1 MIIREKIILDG
12 AGNTRD
18 LGNISFGGKKIK
30 DGLLIR
36 SGNLASL
43 SNRDIDILEN
53 RYKVKAVIDLRTDLE
68 EKEAPDVIL
77 KDAKYYRLTPLT
89 ESAMGVTHEKATGL
103 ELFTNGIDM
112 KTDPDTYMC
121 EMYDKFIFS
130 EHGMREYRKFFDILL
145 ETDGCVL
152 WHCSAG
158 KDRAGMAAALAE
170 LSLGVDEKTVT
181 EDFMLT
187 NFFTLR
193 EREQKLEMF
202 LTYPGAKA
210 IKDYIYALLSVSE
223 KYIEHVI
230 GRMKNYY
237 GGVNGYFE
245 NGIGLTSGEIEILR
259 NKYTESINDD
269 L

>member
-1 MIIREKIILDG
+1 MIIREKIVLDG

-43 SNRDIDILEN
+43 SERDIDILKN
-53 RYKVKAVIDLRTDLE
+53 KYKVKAVIDLRTDLE
-68 EKEAPDVIL
+68 AKEAPDIVL
-77 KDAKYYRLTPLT
+77 KGAKYYRLTPLT

-103 ELFTNGIDM
+103 ELFTNGIDI

-121 EMYDKFIFS
+121 KMYDKFLFS
-130 EHGMREYRKFFDILL
+130 EHGMSEYRKFFDILL

-170 LSLGVDEKTVT
+170 LALGVDEETIA

-187 NFFTLR
+187 NFFTEK
-193 EREQKLEMF
+193 EREEKLEMF

-210 IKDYIYALLSVSE
+210 IRDYIYALLSVSE

-230 GRMKNYY
+230 GRMKNDF
-237 GGVNGYFE
+237 GSVEGYFE
-245 NGIGLTSGEIEILR
+245 NGIGLTADEINTLR
-259 NKYTESINDD
+259 NKYTESIN
-269 L
+269 